1 MWRSLMRNLDLEC
14 ADLGRSLAAI
24 ADENHKVKPK
34 ELEKLLTD
42 ALSVLEEQGLYAFFL
57 FLKVREKDDGTISEK
72 CAAFL
77 RKQVLLGEGKLFPA
91 LSKLADNLDNLLFAR
106 ELLRQV
112 LVYARYHVKARRGE
126 TA

>member
-1 MWRSLMRNLDLEC
+1 MRNLDLEC

-24 ADENHKVKPK
+24 ADENRKVRPK

-57 FLKVREKDDGTISEK
+57 FLKVQKEDDGTIFKE
-72 CAAFL
+72 CADFL
-77 RKQVLLGEGKLFPA
+77 RKQSLLDRGEPEPFTA

-112 LVYARYHVKARRGE
+112 LVYARYHLKARRGE
-126 TA
+126 AA